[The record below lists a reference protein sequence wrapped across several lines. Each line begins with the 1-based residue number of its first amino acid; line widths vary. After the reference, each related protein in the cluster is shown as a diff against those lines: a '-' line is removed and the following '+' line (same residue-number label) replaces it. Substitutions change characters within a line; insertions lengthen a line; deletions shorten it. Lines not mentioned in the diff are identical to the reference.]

1 MWYKYITMNGNID
14 LNNVRGIR
22 LWQKRKR
29 LKKKSS

>member
-1 MWYKYITMNGNID
+1 MNGNID

-29 LKKKSS
+29 LKKKSSWQK